1 MSVVQIFDQTYPL
14 VSGYSMRS
22 HYITN
27 SLHKLGVPLCVF
39 SSPIFSY
46 KQNAEMIHGVEHIR
60 SVISGYEKIRR
71 FPIYREA
78 MIVQNI
84 ASTLENHW
92 RKEFKAISA
101 HSSVLNGLAALKVAK
116 RHKVPLIYEIR
127 ALWEDAAVDQGKT
140 KEGSLRYNLTRKIE
154 TDVIKK
160 ADKVTVIC
168 QGLKDDI
175 VARGVPADKIT
186 IIENGVDVSSF
197 SPQMPD
203 MDIVKKYNLKG
214 YKVIGFVGTFFEF
227 EGLELLIK
235 AAKEIIHKRKDV
247 KFLFV
252 GGGLE
257 EAKLKKMV
265 EEAELNHYI
274 IFSGRVKHEDVQKFY
289 SVIDICVYPRI
300 SLRITEL
307 VTPLKPLEAMALE
320 KIVIGSNVG
329 GIKELVR
336 DGYNGL
342 LFKAGDVSDLAEKCI
357 YALDNFEQMRK
368 IAREGRNYVIRERD
382 WTEICEKYFK
392 IFNELNI
399 DFKKS

>member
-1 MSVVQIFDQTYPL
+1 MSIVQIFDQTYPL

-27 SLHKLGVPLCVF
+27 SLHKLGVPLSVF
-39 SSPIFSY
+39 SSPIFAY
-46 KQNAEMIHGVEHIR
+46 KQNNELIQGVEHIR
-60 SVISGYEKIRR
+60 CVIKGYEKIRR

-84 ASTLENHW
+84 ASTLQTHW
-92 RKEFKAISA
+92 RKDFQVISA
-101 HSSVLNGLAALKVAK
+101 HSSVLNGLAALKAVE

-140 KEGSLRYNLTRKIE
+140 KQGSLRYNLTRKIE

-160 ADKVTVIC
+160 ADQVTVIC

-175 VARGVPADKIT
+175 VARGISADKIT
-186 IIENGVDVSSF
+186 IIENGVDVANF
-197 SPQMPD
+197 SPQLPD
-203 MDIVKKYNLKG
+203 LDIIKRYNLKG
-214 YKVIGFVGTFFEF
+214 YKVFGFVGTFFEF
-227 EGLELLIK
+227 EGLDLLIK
-235 AAKEIIHKRKDV
+235 AAKEIIHKRRDV

-265 EEAELNHYI
+265 DEAELNHHV
-274 IFSGRVKHEDVQKFY
+274 IFSGRVKHDDVQKFY
-289 SVIDICVYPRI
+289 SVIDVCVYPRI

-307 VTPLKPLEAMALE
+307 VTPLKPLEAMALQ
-320 KIVIGSNVG
+320 KLVIGSDVG
-329 GIKELVR
+329 GIKELVK

-342 LFKAGDVSDLAEKCI
+342 LFKAGNVNDLAEKCI
-357 YALDNFEQMRK
+357 YALDHSAQMER
-368 IAREGRNYVIRERD
+368 IAREGRNYVTRERD
-382 WTEICEKYFK
+382 WVTICEKYFG
-392 IFNELNI
+392 IFKKLNI
-399 DFKKS
+399 NFKGQ